1 MLKSKIRVDIK
12 TEIRLSPSSKTY
24 EVWYSVDDG
33 RNFELHKRGF
43 ALKDALK
50 ETTIVK
56 GHYRLLKDLQ
66 K

>member
-33 RNFELHKRGF
+33 RNFELHKRGL